1 MILLLAGTTEAR
13 IIALSMKDEG
23 IDGIASLS
31 GATEK
36 PELLALPMRRG
47 GFGGADGFRD
57 FIRANNIT
65 AVVDATHPY
74 AARITDRTARI
85 CAEDGI
91 PYLQVLRSGW
101 EQQPGDDWRWIDHPA
116 QAADIVP
123 VGATVF
129 LAIGRAQLPE
139 YAALSDRRVIFRT
152 VDPLGTKPDF
162 GEAIVGRPP
171 FSVEHE
177 TKLLSELGVSWLV
190 SKDAGGPSRAKL
202 DAARALGI
210 PVIMLRRPPMP
221 DAQRVTTV
229 TEAMDWIRAL

>member
-47 GFGGADGFRD
+47 GYEGAGGFRD
-57 FIRANNIT
+57 FINANNIT

-101 EQQPGDDWRWIDHPA
+101 EQQPGDD
-116 QAADIVP
+116 
-123 VGATVF
+123 
-129 LAIGRAQLPE
+129 
-139 YAALSDRRVIFRT
+139 
-152 VDPLGTKPDF
+152 
-162 GEAIVGRPP
+162 
-171 FSVEHE
+171 
-177 TKLLSELGVSWLV
+177 
-190 SKDAGGPSRAKL
+190 
-202 DAARALGI
+202 
-210 PVIMLRRPPMP
+210 
-221 DAQRVTTV
+221 
-229 TEAMDWIRAL
+229 